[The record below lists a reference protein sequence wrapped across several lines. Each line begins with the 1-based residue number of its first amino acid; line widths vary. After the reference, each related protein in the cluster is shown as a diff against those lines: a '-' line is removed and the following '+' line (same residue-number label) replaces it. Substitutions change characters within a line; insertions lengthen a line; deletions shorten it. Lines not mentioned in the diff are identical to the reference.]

1 MKQQVEEYFGNL
13 EKWREE
19 LITLRGIILACGLEE
34 ELKWGS
40 PCYTSGGA
48 NVVMLGGLKGACVL
62 SFFKGSLLA
71 DPIGILKK
79 PGENSQ
85 AVRVVKFVSV
95 DEITAAEEDLK
106 GYIFK
111 AVEIEKVGM
120 KVAYKNDS
128 EIELLEE
135 LRKKFKED
143 SELRVAFES
152 LTPGRQRAYN
162 MHFSAAKQSAT
173 RMARIEKCAPRILCG
188 KGLNDCTCGLSKR
201 MPGCD
206 GSHKFAV

>member
-1 MKQQVEEYFGNL
+1 MKQQVEEYFSSL

-19 LITLRGIILACGLEE
+19 LEKLRSIILVCGLEE

-40 PCYTSGGA
+40 PCYTFDGA

-62 SFFKGSLLA
+62 SFLKGSLLA
-71 DPIGILKK
+71 DPKGILTR

-95 DEITAAEEDLK
+95 NEIVAVKENLK
-106 GYIFK
+106 GLIVE
-111 AVEIEKVGM
+111 AIEIEKAGL
-120 KVAYKNDS
+120 KVAFKDNN
-128 EIELLEE
+128 EIELVEEFQKKLED
-135 LRKKFKED
+135 D
-143 SELRVAFES
+143 SELRVAFEA
-152 LTPGRQRAYN
+152 LTPGRRRAYN
-162 MHFSAAKQSAT
+162 MHFSAAKRSET
-173 RMARIEKCAPRILCG
+173 RMARIEKCTPRILCG

-201 MPGCD
+201 MPSCD